1 MNLMQDILDSL
12 SSRGIPRSI
21 KKRTVLLYQGEVPR
35 SAYYLKKGV
44 IKAYSINSAGNEQI
58 VSFYVAGDLLPM
70 SWIFGPVSSTLYY
83 YEALTDCELVAFDKA
98 TLHELVYGKPRL
110 LVKVFAYSMNNY
122 TSAQMRITALEQSR
136 ANEKI
141 MFTLYYLVFRYGVEL
156 RPGVFAVRLGLT
168 HAVIAEMVG
177 LTRETTAVELNKLK
191 KAGAVTYN
199 TKEYVIKREVL
210 ERLMG
215 EDSFSSLMDTA

>member
-1 MNLMQDILDSL
+1 MQDVFETLTSHGL
-12 SSRGIPRSI
+12 PRSI

-70 SWIFGPVSSTLYY
+70 SWIFGPASSTLYY
-83 YEALTDCELVAFDKA
+83 YEALTDCELLAFEKKVLND
-98 TLHELVYGKPRL
+98 LVYSKPRL
-110 LVKVFAYSMNNY
+110 LVKIFGYSMNNY

-141 MFTLYYLVFRYGVEL
+141 MFTLYYLVFRYGVEMK
-156 RPGVFAVRLGLT
+156 PGVFAVRLGLT

-191 KAGAVTYN
+191 KAGAVNYN
-199 TKEYVIKREVL
+199 TKEYLIKRDVL

-215 EDSFSSLMDTA
+215 EDSFSALMDGN

>member
-1 MNLMQDILDSL
+1 MQDILDSL
-12 SSRGIPRSI
+12 ASVGLPRTV

-58 VSFYVAGDLLPM
+58 VGFYVAGDLLPM
-70 SWIFGPVSSTLYY
+70 SWIFGPVTSTLYY
-83 YEALTDCELVAFDKA
+83 YEALTDCELVAFDKQV
-98 TLHELVYGKPRL
+98 LQDLVYSKPRL
-110 LVKVFAYSMNNY
+110 LVKVFNYSIHNH

-141 MFTLYYLVFRYGVEL
+141 MFTLYYLVFRYGVETK
-156 RPGVFAVRLGLT
+156 PDTFAIRLGLT

-191 KAGAVTYN
+191 KTGAIKYN
-199 TKEYVIKREVL
+199 TKEYLVNRKQL

-215 EDSFSSLMDTA
+215 EDSFSSLIDG

>member
-1 MNLMQDILDSL
+1 MQEILDSL
-12 SSRGIPRSI
+12 SSKGLPRSI

-44 IKAYSINSAGNEQI
+44 VKAYSINSAGNEQI
-58 VSFYVAGDLLPM
+58 VSFYVAGDLIPM
-70 SWIFGPVSSTLYY
+70 SWIFGPVTSTLYY
-83 YEALTDCELVAFDKA
+83 YEALIDCELIAFDKK
-98 TLHELVYGKPRL
+98 TLNDLVYGKPRL
-110 LVKVFAYSMNNY
+110 LVQMFNYSMRNY

-141 MFTLYYLVFRYGVEL
+141 MFTLYYLVFRYGVEVK
-156 RPGVFAVRLGLT
+156 PGVFAVRLGLT

-191 KAGAVTYN
+191 KAGAVNYN

-215 EDSFSSLMDTA
+215 EDSFSSLMDSI

>member
-1 MNLMQDILDSL
+1 MQDILDSL
-12 SSRGIPRSI
+12 ATSGIPRAV

-35 SAYYLKKGV
+35 SAYYLKNGV

-83 YEALTDCELVAFDKA
+83 YEALTDCELVAFDRKV
-98 TLHELVYGKPRL
+98 LHDLVYGKPRL
-110 LVKVFAYSMNNY
+110 LLKVFNYSMNNY

-141 MFTLYYLVFRYGVEL
+141 MFTLYYLVFRYGVETK
-156 RPGVFAVRLGLT
+156 PDVYAVRLGLT
-168 HAVIAEMVG
+168 HAIIAEMVG

-191 KAGAVTYN
+191 KTGAISYN
-199 TKEYVIKREVL
+199 TKEYLINRKVL
-210 ERLMG
+210 EKFMG
-215 EDSFSSLMDTA
+215 EDSFSSLISKS

>member
-1 MNLMQDILDSL
+1 M
-12 SSRGIPRSI
+12 
-21 KKRTVLLYQGEVPR
+21 
-35 SAYYLKKGV
+35 
-44 IKAYSINSAGNEQI
+44 
-58 VSFYVAGDLLPM
+58 
-70 SWIFGPVSSTLYY
+70 
-83 YEALTDCELVAFDKA
+83 TDCELVAFDKA

>member
-1 MNLMQDILDSL
+1 MQDILDSL
-12 SSRGIPRSI
+12 AASGLPRAI

-35 SAYYLKKGV
+35 SAYFLKKGV

-83 YEALTDCELVAFDKA
+83 YEALTDCELVAFDRKV
-98 TLHELVYGKPRL
+98 LHDLVYGKPRL
-110 LVKVFAYSMNNY
+110 LLKVFNYSMNNY

-141 MFTLYYLVFRYGVEL
+141 MFTLYYLVFRYGVETK
-156 RPGVFAVRLGLT
+156 PDVYAVRLGLT
-168 HAVIAEMVG
+168 HAIIAEMVG

-191 KAGAVTYN
+191 KTGAISYN
-199 TKEYVIKREVL
+199 TKEYLINRKTL

-215 EDSFSSLMDTA
+215 EDSFSSLIG

>member
-1 MNLMQDILDSL
+1 MQDILDSL
-12 SSRGIPRSI
+12 ADKGLPRTV

-58 VSFYVAGDLLPM
+58 VAFYVAGDLLPM

-83 YEALTDCELVAFDKA
+83 YEALTDAELVAFDRKV
-98 TLHELVYGKPRL
+98 LHDLVYSKPRL
-110 LVKVFAYSMNNY
+110 LLKVFNYSMNNY

-141 MFTLYYLVFRYGVEL
+141 MFTLYYLVFRYGTEIK
-156 RPGVFAVRLGLT
+156 PDVFAVRLGLT
-168 HAVIAEMVG
+168 HAIIAEMVG

-191 KAGAVTYN
+191 KAGAVKYN
-199 TKEYVIKREVL
+199 TREYLINRKIL

-215 EDSFSSLMDTA
+215 EDSFSSLIDD

>member
-1 MNLMQDILDSL
+1 MQDILDSL
-12 SSRGIPRSI
+12 SSHGLPRSI

-58 VSFYVAGDLLPM
+58 VSFYVAGDLFPI

-83 YEALTDCELVAFDKA
+83 YEAMTDCEVVAFDKK
-98 TLHELVYGKPRL
+98 TLHDMVYGKPRL
-110 LVKVFAYSMNNY
+110 LLKMFTYSMNNY

-141 MFTLYYLVFRYGVEL
+141 MFTLYYLLFRYGQEVK
-156 RPGVFAVRLGLT
+156 PGMFAVRLGLT
-168 HAVIAEMVG
+168 HAIIAEMVG

-191 KAGAVTYN
+191 KVNAISYN
-199 TKEYVIKREVL
+199 SKEYVINRMAL

-215 EDSFSSLMDTA
+215 EDSFSSLIDQT